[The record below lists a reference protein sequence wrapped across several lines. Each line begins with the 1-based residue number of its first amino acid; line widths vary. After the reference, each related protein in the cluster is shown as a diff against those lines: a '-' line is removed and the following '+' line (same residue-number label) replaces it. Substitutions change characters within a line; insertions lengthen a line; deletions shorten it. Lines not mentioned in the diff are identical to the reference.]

1 MGVAIKKLMK
11 VAAPLGIQKI
21 SYFVISGIWGFQEW
35 RRCQEGDLKN
45 LWGKNNNALILIF
58 KNG

>member
-21 SYFVISGIWGFQEW
+21 SYFVISGFGDF
-35 RRCQEGDLKN
+35 RNGEGAK
-45 LWGKNNNALILIF
+45 KVI
-58 KNG
+58 